1 MKNIVQLVL
10 FSAIMNLANAQEKK
24 ETIIYV
30 DGVETKNV
38 EYQFKDY
45 FILDHYIEGKL
56 KSSTRTKDNIT
67 ITGSLEYFK
76 QYGKY
81 IEINIIVTN
90 NSSDTFNFFPSSH
103 LEAYVEDSKGKRNN
117 FLTFEEYDKIVKRRQ
132 IGTAVLMGLTT
143 GVANAGAG
151 SVYGSSYGNIGGVG
165 YSSTYYGYSP
175 SLARVEQELNNQR
188 LTSFLNTQAD
198 LYLLAR
204 NQYFKK
210 NTILPGQTI
219 VGHLLIPIKRLK
231 DGIIK
236 AKANII
242 LNDIEFNFSK
252 KFLF

>member
-1 MKNIVQLVL
+1 M
-10 FSAIMNLANAQEKK
+10 
-24 ETIIYV
+24 
-30 DGVETKNV
+30 
-38 EYQFKDY
+38 
-45 FILDHYIEGKL
+45 
-56 KSSTRTKDNIT
+56 
-67 ITGSLEYFK
+67 
-76 QYGKY
+76 
-81 IEINIIVTN
+81 
-90 NSSDTFNFFPSSH
+90 
-103 LEAYVEDSKGKRNN
+103 
-117 FLTFEEYDKIVKRRQ
+117 EEYDKIVKRRQ